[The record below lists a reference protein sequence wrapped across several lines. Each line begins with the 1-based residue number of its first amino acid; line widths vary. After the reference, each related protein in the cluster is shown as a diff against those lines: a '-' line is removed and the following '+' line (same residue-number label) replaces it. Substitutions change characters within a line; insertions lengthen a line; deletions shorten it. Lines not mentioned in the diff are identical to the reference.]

1 MNARL
6 TYEAS
11 FSFFGDRRTDCE
23 NASRIRFQQNRAL
36 NGFPEPSL
44 ARIRYIPK
52 AVTRMSKSGGIE
64 AALAVERAIKTGES
78 APAGRQHVH
87 RLGEGR
93 VEVGKRV
100 GARVMVAWRWGCRTW
115 GTLEADLG
123 TRRSL
128 CVRNMARQ
136 CEVPLVGK
144 HVVHARGEGRV
155 DGKGG
160 GASRGT
166 WNRNW

>member
-1 MNARL
+1 
-6 TYEAS
+6 
-11 FSFFGDRRTDCE
+11 
-23 NASRIRFQQNRAL
+23 
-36 NGFPEPSL
+36 
-44 ARIRYIPK
+44 
-52 AVTRMSKSGGIE
+52 MSKSGGIE
-64 AALAVERAIKTGES
+64 AALAVERAIKTGQS

-100 GARVMVAWRWGCRTW
+100 GARIKVAWRWGCKTW

-123 TRRSL
+123 TRWSL
-128 CVRNMARQ
+128 CVRDMARQ

-144 HVVHARGEGRV
+144 NVVHARGGGRV
-155 DGKGG
+155 DVKGG